1 LGDTIQNINGSIIAT
16 RGAKAVAH
24 SGVTGKRTEYSFE
37 NADLRG
43 TIINFENTVTQYI
56 DAAANFDRTEKRE
69 LTNLVHQ
76 LIDLLKQAPAERQEE
91 VETVIE
97 ASRQL
102 VSTAVQKKPNKTMLK
117 VIASGLK
124 QGAQSIADA
133 LPKILDIAS
142 KLIGIVNK
150 LAI

>member
-16 RGAKAVAH
+16 RGGRAVVH
-24 SGVTGKRTEYSFE
+24 GDVTGKHSEYCLAD
-37 NADLRG
+37 ADLRG
-43 TIINFENTVTQYI
+43 TIFNFETTVTQDI
-56 DAAANFDRTEKRE
+56 GETNNFDQAEKCE

-76 LIDLLKQAPAERQEE
+76 LIDLLRQAPPEKKEE

-97 ASRQL
+97 AVKQL
-102 VSTAVQKKPNKTMLK
+102 VSTAAQKKPNKPMLR

-124 QGAQSIADA
+124 QGAKSIADA
-133 LPKILDIAS
+133 LPKVLEVAS
-142 KLIGIVNK
+142 QLIGIIGK